1 MIRKYTVLTMAVSTM
16 LLFAAV
22 ASAQDVKI
30 GLVNI
35 GRLIGEAP
43 QAISVQEA
51 LQEEFAPRQ
60 REIVAMQNAFKE
72 KRDQIQRDLEVMGP
86 EERRNSEQQLRKEER
101 DLTRSQ
107 QEFTEDINLR
117 RNEALGKLQR
127 ELLSEVQVFASNEGF
142 DLVVSSEGVLYAS
155 PVIDITEQILERL
168 KASYAKQPA
177 IN

>member
-22 ASAQDVKI
+22 AGAQDVKI

-72 KRDQIQRDLEVMGP
+72 KRDQVQRDLEVMGP